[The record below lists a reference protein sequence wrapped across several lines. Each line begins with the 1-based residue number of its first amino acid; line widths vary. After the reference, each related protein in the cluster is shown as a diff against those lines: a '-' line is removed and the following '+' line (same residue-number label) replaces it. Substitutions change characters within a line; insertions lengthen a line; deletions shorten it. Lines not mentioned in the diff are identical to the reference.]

1 MSSTHAT
8 IQVGLVGFGIAGR
21 CFHAPVIRAVPGLR
35 LSAILQRSGNTAA
48 EVYPDVRVVPTVED
62 LLALDEVGLVVVATP
77 NTTHAGIARRCLEAG
92 RHVVIDKPFAP
103 TASDAAPL
111 IELARQTGRLLS
123 VYHNRRWDG
132 DFLTVQRL
140 LADGACGRPVMFE
153 SHFDRYR
160 LGLRPGVWR
169 ERAEPGSGVL
179 FDLGS
184 HLVDQ
189 AVALF
194 GLPEAVTADVRL
206 EREGAVVDDAFE
218 VMLHYPRMRALLRG
232 TMLACEPGP
241 RFVLHGTNGTYVKRH
256 VDPQEERLKA
266 GETAGGAGW
275 GQEPSDRWGTLTRC
289 SGGDAV
295 RELVAT
301 AAGDYRGYYENIR
314 DVIHG
319 RATLAVTPQQALEV
333 VRLLEL
339 AQESSRQRR
348 TVTVK

>member
-1 MSSTHAT
+1 
-8 IQVGLVGFGIAGR
+8 VGLVGFGIAGR
-21 CFHAPVIRAVPGLR
+21 YFHAPVIRAVPGLR
-35 LSAILQRSGNTAA
+35 LSAIVQRTGNTAA
-48 EVYPDVRVVPTVED
+48 EMYPDVRVVRTLED
-62 LLALDEVGLVVVATP
+62 LLADDGIGLVVIATP

-92 RHVVIDKPFAP
+92 RHVVIDKPIA
-103 TASDAAPL
+103 TASSEAAPL
-111 IELARQTGRLLS
+111 IKLARQAGRLLS

-140 LADGACGRPVMFE
+140 VANGTCGRPVMFE

-160 LGLRPGVWR
+160 PGLRPAAWR

-194 GLPEAVTADVRL
+194 GLPEAVTADARL
-206 EREGAVVDDAFE
+206 ERDGAVADDAFD
-218 VMLHYPRMRALLRG
+218 VMLHYTRMRALLRG

-241 RFVLHGTNGTYVKRH
+241 RFVLHGTDGTYVKHH
-256 VDPQEERLKA
+256 VDPQEGRLKG
-266 GETAGGAGW
+266 GETPGEADW
-275 GQEPSDRWGTLTRC
+275 GEEPPEHWGVLTRC
-289 SGGDAV
+289 PHGETV
-295 RELVAT
+295 REPVPT

-314 DVIHG
+314 DAIHG
-319 RATLAVTPQQALEV
+319 RVTLAVTPQQAFDV

-339 AQESSRQRR
+339 AHESSRQRR

>member
-1 MSSTHAT
+1 MTSPNAT

-21 CFHAPVIRAVPGLR
+21 YFHAPVIRAVPGLR
-35 LSAILQRSGNTAA
+35 LSAIVQRTGNTAA
-48 EVYPDVRVVPTVED
+48 EAYPDVSVVRTVED
-62 LLALDEVGLVVVATP
+62 LLALDGIGLVVLATP

-92 RHVVIDKPFAP
+92 RHVVVDKPFAP
-103 TASDAAPL
+103 TASEAAPL
-111 IELARQTGRLLS
+111 IDLARQAGRLLS

-160 LGLRPGVWR
+160 PGLRPAAWR

-206 EREGAVVDDAFE
+206 EREGAAVDDAFE
-218 VMLHYPRMRALLRG
+218 VTLHYPRMRALLRG
-232 TMLACEPGP
+232 TMLACQPGP
-241 RFVLHGTNGTYVKRH
+241 RFLLHGTDGSYVKHH
-256 VDPQEERLKA
+256 VDPQEERLKG
-266 GETAGGAGW
+266 GETAGADGW
-275 GQEPSDRWGTLTRC
+275 GEEPPERWGVLTRC
-289 SGGDAV
+289 AGGEV
-295 RELVAT
+295 VTNPVPT

-314 DVIHG
+314 EAVHG
-319 RATLAVTPQQALEV
+319 RATLAVTAQQALDV

-339 AQESSRQRR
+339 AQESSRQKR
-348 TVTVK
+348 TLEV

>member
-1 MSSTHAT
+1 MTSPHGT

-21 CFHAPVIRAVPGLR
+21 YFQAPVIRAVPGLR
-35 LSAILQRSGNTAA
+35 LSAIVQRTGNSAA
-48 EVYPDVRVVPTVED
+48 ETYPDVRVVPTVED
-62 LLALDEVGLVVVATP
+62 LLAIDGIELVVVATP
-77 NTTHAGIARRCLEAG
+77 NTTHAPIARRCLEAG

-103 TASDAAPL
+103 TSSEAAPV
-111 IELARQTGRLLS
+111 IELARQAGRLLS

-132 DFLTVQRL
+132 DFLTVERL

-160 LGLRPGVWR
+160 PGLRPGVWR
-169 ERAEPGSGVL
+169 ERAEAGSGVL

-206 EREGAVVDDAFE
+206 ERDGAVADDAFD

-232 TMLACEPGP
+232 TMLACQPGP
-241 RFVLHGTNGTYVKRH
+241 RFLLHGTEGTYVKHH
-256 VDPQEERLKA
+256 VDPQEERLKG
-266 GETAGGAGW
+266 GETADAAGR
-275 GQEPSDRWGTLTRC
+275 GEEPPDRWGILTRC
-289 SGGDAV
+289 PHGEVV
-295 RELVAT
+295 REPVAT
-301 AAGDYRGYYENIR
+301 EAGDYRRYYENIR
-314 DVIHG
+314 DAIHG
-319 RATLAVTPQQALEV
+319 RATLAVTPQQALDV

-339 AQESSRQRR
+339 AQESSRQGR
-348 TVTVK
+348 TVTAR